1 VEVTFEEGVFCK
13 TNTTIDHPD
22 IEAIFLHTDLVAVI
36 HLNENKI
43 KVPEQVAL
51 MGFSNWFM
59 SVPNTKVKHYRPAS
73 HEIKSSEFNLLE
85 QMNSQ
90 RKGTHLS

>member
-36 HLNENKI
+36 LFERKQNKSTRTSGFN
-43 KVPEQVAL
+43 
-51 MGFSNWFM
+51 GFSNWFM
-59 SVPNTKVKHYRPAS
+59 SVPNTKAP
-73 HEIKSSEFNLLE
+73 
-85 QMNSQ
+85 
-90 RKGTHLS
+90 